1 MRKALLVTVSSYEL
15 NTMAL
20 NSKLSKVVSYIKDNK
35 SWEKIY
41 VLLKMLFPC
50 LRVLHLEDSN
60 KAVMD
65 KVFYYARI
73 TKISIIKSSSDLD
86 NKELFPVSSSSSFKV
101 WISPDSETEEEE
113 NIGNDDPEIIGSD
126 TLKILFPCLWV
137 LRLSDSNK

>member
-1 MRKALLVTVSSYEL
+1 MAGYFIGMHRYLFIRKTLIAIVCSDEF

-50 LRVLHLEDSN
+50 LRVLRLEDSN

-86 NKELFPVSSSSSFKV
+86 NKHILLVS
-101 WISPDSETEEEE
+101 
-113 NIGNDDPEIIGSD
+113 
-126 TLKILFPCLWV
+126 
-137 LRLSDSNK
+137 